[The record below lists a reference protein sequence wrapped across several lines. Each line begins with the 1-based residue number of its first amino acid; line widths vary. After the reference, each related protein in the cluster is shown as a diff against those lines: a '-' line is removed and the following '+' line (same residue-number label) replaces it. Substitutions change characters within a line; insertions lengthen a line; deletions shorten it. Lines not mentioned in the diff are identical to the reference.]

1 MNVCCFAEPHSPLGG
16 TDLCV
21 FFTVSQ
27 TRDAEY
33 SFFCGTLTPGFKKL
47 GLRLQALKIPRL
59 RLRVKVG
66 YRLLN
71 LCDCDSVLSE
81 R

>member
-33 SFFCGTLTPGFKKL
+33 SFFV
-47 GLRLQALKIPRL
+47 GLRLQGLK
-59 RLRVKVG
+59 
-66 YRLLN
+66 N
-71 LCDCDSVLSE
+71 WDSDS
-81 R
+81 RP